1 MGCST
6 LSVAEETLTKYRSM
20 GAACLQWHL
29 RQRPLHLLVGV
40 AADMEEAVVVTAS
53 AVVTAEVFVVAAW
66 GRLVFGAGNF
76 LHAAAAGCISS
87 KPRRV
92 VQ

>member
-1 MGCST
+1 
-6 LSVAEETLTKYRSM
+6 M
-20 GAACLQWHL
+20 GAACLAVAL
-29 RQRPLHLLVGV
+29 AAASPALAIGV

-53 AVVTAEVFVVAAW
+53 AVVTAEVFVVVAW